1 MLAAALKH
9 LGKLG
14 GLVVTTEKA
23 VNAHE
28 LVHLMEVSKMIAY
41 GEIVAFA
48 LRERRTTTRIRA
60 NLVVQ
65 LLLG

>member
-14 GLVVTTEKA
+14 GLVVTTERV

-28 LVHLMEVSKMIAY
+28 LMHLMEVLRMIDY

-48 LRERRTTTRIRA
+48 LRERRTTRIRTRF
-60 NLVVQ
+60 VVQ